1 MPKLSD
7 MLNSK
12 FLKKED
18 FTVQG
23 FTVTFN
29 SCERMN
35 VAPESQP
42 KEMKYVA
49 YFDEFEKG
57 LVLNAINATTLSEI
71 FASDNTDDWA
81 GQVAVAYLD
90 PNVSMSGKRTGGI
103 RFRGAEPARRPAP
116 RETETVRSPA
126 PSRPAPQR
134 AARSSQDFDD
144 EEVPF

>member
-1 MPKLSD
+1 MAKLSD
-7 MLNSK
+7 MINSK

-23 FTVTFN
+23 FSVTFN

-71 FASDNTDDWA
+71 FGSDNTDDWV
-81 GQVAVAYLD
+81 GNVAIAYLD

-103 RFRGAEPARRPAP
+103 RFRGAEPARRAAP
-116 RETETVRSPA
+116 QTDETSRRTVPG
-126 PSRPAPQR
+126 RPAPQR
-134 AARSSQDFDD
+134 ARAGQDLDD
-144 EEVPF
+144 DVPF